1 MWEAAASNGT
11 FFKEHSDILENTLKK
26 NETDLLIQL
35 CVSRKEIWT
44 INANVFTSYTIHIL
58 QLQYS
63 YGSVHVWLG

>member
-44 INANVFTSYTIHIL
+44 INANVFTYLFLHNPYITTT
-58 QLQYS
+58 
-63 YGSVHVWLG
+63 V